1 MIQGRHLFREILQL
15 VSHLGDVDLV
25 HHHHLQLVCE
35 LWVEQFQLLVD
46 RDEVAD
52 GVFAVAAQY
61 VHNHSTGGG
70 GGWLDLFVNE
80 EQRSAQGGIVPRATT
95 MMIRMVTM
103 TIHIVDGQELINDD
117 DDGNAMSIHGD
128 NEQQEKAW
136 NRQMIMRRSNSII
149 NCGV

>member
-1 MIQGRHLFREILQL
+1 M
-15 VSHLGDVDLV
+15 
-25 HHHHLQLVCE
+25 
-35 LWVEQFQLLVD
+35 
-46 RDEVAD
+46 
-52 GVFAVAAQY
+52 
-61 VHNHSTGGG
+61 
-70 GGWLDLFVNE
+70 NE

-149 NCGV
+149 NCSA